1 VRWRK
6 ECRTARAGVAC
17 GLTHLKPGNGSR
29 REDDSAMKTQ
39 LRVPPSTGQLDDWRV
54 ADAQALRAER
64 QVVQKM
70 KAAASSGAAAPS
82 EDERRR
88 AVALRAQANALLGKA
103 IA

>member
-1 VRWRK
+1 M
-6 ECRTARAGVAC
+6 
-17 GLTHLKPGNGSR
+17 THLKSGDRAPRHDGP
-29 REDDSAMKTQ
+29 AMRTQ
-39 LRVPPSTGQLDDWRV
+39 LRVPPSGGGLDDWRV

-88 AVALRAQANALLGKA
+88 AVVLRAQANALLGKA